1 MFVSV
6 YLYDVERGVELYLFN
21 AFMNKNFGPI
31 LMEII
36 DTIIT
41 LRRLIE

>member
-1 MFVSV
+1 M
-6 YLYDVERGVELYLFN
+6 YDVERGVEIYLFN
-21 AFMNKNFGPI
+21 TFMNEKFGPI

-41 LRRLIE
+41 LRRMIE